1 MQEFDIEVDVLVIGA
16 GGAGLAAAVAA
27 HEAGVSVA
35 VVEKQERPGGNTALS
50 TGSLPG
56 AGTRYQK
63 KAGII
68 DSADTLHDD
77 LMGLS
82 GLHDASDLTRLLAS
96 KSAELVEWL
105 ADVMNV
111 RLDVITDY
119 KHVAHS
125 VPRLHAPSSRK
136 GQDLVD
142 DMVAAVEARGIPL
155 VLSNPVQ
162 KLEVDREGRVVGAT
176 TLTKQGEV
184 SRIGA
189 RKTILAVNGF
199 GAVPA
204 MVVRFCPEVAGA
216 MYVGAHGSQ
225 GEAVTWGQALDAK
238 LGNMASYQGYAA
250 VIHPH
255 GELLSWTTLE
265 KGGILVNTKG
275 QRFGDE
281 AIGYSGYT
289 APVMRQDGAVH
300 AIFDQRIHDIAER
313 EPWFKEVLD
322 YGGAKKA
329 DDLESVARAIGVD
342 AAALKA
348 TVKDYNA
355 SAAGRQPELHGRTH
369 FGVAPLQ
376 GPFWYTRVLPALLST
391 QGGLMIDLSGRV
403 TKQSGGLVPNL
414 FAAGGAV
421 AGIAGSSGGV
431 GYASGSGLLHA
442 IGLGWIAGRAAAAE
456 VAAAGEANHAARTP
470 DTTKP

>member
-27 HEAGVSVA
+27 HEVGASVA
-35 VVEKQERPGGNTALS
+35 VLEKQARPGGNTALS

-63 KAGII
+63 QAGII

-82 GLHDASDLTRLLAS
+82 GPHDGSDLTRLLADR
-96 KSAELVEWL
+96 SAELVEWL

-111 RLDVITDY
+111 RLAVITDY

-125 VPRLHAPSSRK
+125 VPRLHAPLSRK

-142 DMVAAVEARGIPL
+142 DMVVAVESRGIPL

-162 KLEVDREGRVVGAT
+162 ELLVDDAGCVIGAR
-176 TLTKQGEV
+176 TLTKQGKV

-189 RKTILAVNGF
+189 RTTILAVNGF

-204 MVVRFCPEVAGA
+204 MVARYCPEVSGA

-225 GEAVTWGQALDAK
+225 GEAVTWGEAVGAK

-265 KGGILVNTKG
+265 KGGILVNTQG

-300 AIFDQRIHDIAER
+300 AIFDQQIHDIAAR

-329 DDLESVARAIGVD
+329 EDLDAVARAIGVD
-342 AAALKA
+342 SAALKA
-348 TVKDYNA
+348 TVEAYNA
-355 SAAGRQPELHGRTH
+355 AAADQQADPHGRTQ
-369 FGVAPLQ
+369 FGVAPLVA
-376 GPFWYTRVLPALLST
+376 PFWYTRVLPALLST
-391 QGGLMIDLSGRV
+391 QGGLMIDLSCHV
-403 TKQSGGLVPNL
+403 TKASGGLVPNL

-421 AGIAGSSGGV
+421 AGIAGRSGGI

-442 IGLGWIAGRAAAAE
+442 IGLGWIAGKAAAE
-456 VAAAGEANHAARTP
+456 EALSVGRSEAVRSP
-470 DTTKP
+470 

>member
-1 MQEFDIEVDVLVIGA
+1 MQEFDVEVDVLVIGA

-27 HEAGVSVA
+27 HEAGARVA
-35 VVEKQERPGGNTALS
+35 VVEKQARPGGNTALS

-68 DSADTLHDD
+68 DSADTLYGD

-82 GLHDASDLTRLLAS
+82 GPHDAVDLTRLLADR
-96 KSAELVEWL
+96 SAELVEWL
-105 ADVMNV
+105 ADVMKV
-111 RLDVITDY
+111 RLDIITDY

-125 VPRLHAPSSRK
+125 VPRLHAPASRK

-142 DMVAAVEARGIPL
+142 DMVAAVILRGIPL

-162 KLEVDREGRVVGAT
+162 QLLTDDDGRVVGAM
-176 TLTKQGEV
+176 TLTKQGKV
-184 SRIGA
+184 SRIGT

-199 GAVPA
+199 DAVPA
-204 MVVRFCPEVAGA
+204 MVARYCPEVAGA
-216 MYVGAHGSQ
+216 MYVGAPGSQ
-225 GEAVTWGQALDAK
+225 GEAVTWGEAASAK
-238 LGNMASYQGYAA
+238 LGNMASYQGYAT
-250 VIHPH
+250 VIYPH

-265 KGGILVNTKG
+265 KGGILVNTQG

-281 AIGYSGYT
+281 AVGYSGYT
-289 APVMRQDGAVH
+289 AAVMRQEGAVH
-300 AIFDQRIHDIAER
+300 AIFDQRIHDIAKR

-322 YGGAKKA
+322 YGGVRKA
-329 DDLESVARAIGVD
+329 DDLGAVARAIGVD
-342 AAALKA
+342 VAALTATVQAYNAAA
-348 TVKDYNA
+348 
-355 SAAGRQPELHGRTH
+355 AGGQADLHGRTS
-369 FGVAPLQ
+369 FGVAPLV

-391 QGGLMIDLSGRV
+391 QGGLMIDLSGHVARA
-403 TKQSGGLVPNL
+403 SGGLVPNL

-421 AGIAGSSGGV
+421 AGIAGRTGGI

-442 IGLGWIAGRAAAAE
+442 IGLGWLAGRAAAGE
-456 VAAAGEANHAARTP
+456 VVSTGLVTQE
-470 DTTKP
+470 DSKI

>member
-1 MQEFDIEVDVLVIGA
+1 MQQFDIEVDVLVIGA

-27 HEAGVSVA
+27 HEAGASVA
-35 VVEKQERPGGNTALS
+35 VVEKQARPGGNTALS

-63 KAGII
+63 KVGIT

-82 GLHDASDLTRLLAS
+82 GPHDADDLTRLLAD

-105 ADVMNV
+105 ADVMHV

-119 KHVAHS
+119 RHVAHS

-142 DMVAAVEARGIPL
+142 DMVAAVESRGIPL
-155 VLSNPVQ
+155 VLSNPVHQ
-162 KLEVDREGRVVGAT
+162 LLRDGEGRVIGAT

-204 MVVRFCPEVAGA
+204 MVARFCPEVAGA

-225 GEAVTWGQALDAK
+225 GEAVTWGQAAGAK

-289 APVMRQDGAVH
+289 APVMRQDRAVH
-300 AIFDQRIHDIAER
+300 AIFDQRIHDIAAR

-322 YGGAKKA
+322 YGGAKKV
-329 DDLESVARAIGVD
+329 DDLDTVARTIGVD

-348 TVKDYNA
+348 TVQAYNA
-355 SAAGRQPELHGRTH
+355 ASAGQQTDPHGRTN

-376 GPFWYTRVLPALLST
+376 APFWYTRVLPALLST
-391 QGGLMIDLSGRV
+391 QGGLMIDLSGHV
-403 TKQSGGLVPNL
+403 EKASGGLVPNL

-421 AGIAGSSGGV
+421 AGIAGRSGGI

-442 IGLGWIAGRAAAAE
+442 IGLGWIAGKAAADE
-456 VAAAGEANHAARTP
+456 VASAGLASQPEGTCPA
-470 DTTKP
+470 

>member
-1 MQEFDIEVDVLVIGA
+1 MQAFDIEVDVLVIGA

-27 HEAGVSVA
+27 HEAGASVA
-35 VVEKQERPGGNTALS
+35 VVEKQARPGGNTALS

-56 AGTRYQK
+56 AGTRYQRQ
-63 KAGII
+63 AGIT

-82 GLHDASDLTRLLAS
+82 GPHDASDLTRLLADR
-96 KSAELVEWL
+96 SAELVEWL
-105 ADVMNV
+105 ADVMQV
-111 RLDVITDY
+111 RLEVITDY

-125 VPRLHAPSSRK
+125 VPRLHAPASRK

-142 DMVAAVEARGIPL
+142 DMVAAVESRGVPI
-155 VLSNPVQ
+155 VLANPVQ
-162 KLEVDREGRVVGAT
+162 QLLLDDDGRVVGALT
-176 TLTKQGEV
+176 STKQGAG

-189 RKTILAVNGF
+189 QKIILAVNGF

-204 MVVRFCPEVAGA
+204 MVARYCPEVAGA

-225 GEAVTWGQALDAK
+225 GEAVTWGEAAGAT

-265 KGGILVNTKG
+265 KGGILVNAQGK
-275 QRFGDE
+275 RFGDE

-289 APVMRQDGAVH
+289 APVMRQAGAVH
-300 AIFDQRIHDIAER
+300 AIFDQRIHDIAAR

-322 YGGAKKA
+322 YGGAKQA
-329 DDLESVARAIGVD
+329 GDLNAVAQAIGVD
-342 AAALKA
+342 AATLTA
-348 TVKDYNA
+348 TVEAYNA
-355 SAAGRQPELHGRTH
+355 AATGAQADTHGRMQ
-369 FGVAPLQ
+369 FGVAPLVA
-376 GPFWYTRVLPALLST
+376 PFWYTRVLPALLST

-403 TKQSGGLVPNL
+403 LRAAGGFVPNL

-421 AGIAGSSGGV
+421 AGIAGRSGGI

-442 IGLGWIAGRAAAAE
+442 IGLGWIAGRAAAEE
-456 VAAAGEANHAARTP
+456 VLVTKTSAR
-470 DTTKP
+470 